1 MNPAM
6 AQPQPG
12 QPQATSPLPANLN
25 PQASF
30 NQHITQGTLM
40 SFAYSFWKNDP
51 YPLIIVTKVTPGKMI
66 KGVNL
71 HYLTF
76 PYIKNLL
83 STQCNNPAFSWQS
96 IKGQSYIENAFRS
109 YKWGGIRQVKV
120 LDCQFLLTIMG
131 MVRSFDPAEIEI
143 IRRQVQEQI
152 RQQVNPKAYEVTTPV
167 QQQPRTAAPPVTQI
181 APAAPAVQQVPT
193 VPTTPIVGQGPSPQ

>member
-1 MNPAM
+1 MNPTVAPQQQ
-6 AQPQPG
+6 ANQPF
-12 QPQATSPLPANLN
+12 PANLN
-25 PQASF
+25 PQAAQS
-30 NQHITQGTLM
+30 QSIKQGALM

-66 KGVNL
+66 KGVNM

-76 PYIKNLL
+76 PYIRNLL
-83 STQCNNPAFSWQS
+83 STQCNNPAFSWES

-120 LDCQFLLTIMG
+120 LDCQFLLSIMG
-131 MVRSFDPAEIEI
+131 MVRSFDPAEVEI
-143 IRRQVQEQI
+143 IRRQIQEQI
-152 RQQVNPKAYEVTTPV
+152 RQQVNPRAYEVTTPTA
-167 QQQPRTAAPPVTQI
+167 QPTQPTTAAPTVNQI

-193 VPTTPIVGQGPSPQ
+193 TPTTPIVGQSPQGS